1 MMSKRFT
8 LNLAIIILCSFLSQE
23 IFALDPQRAI
33 NQYVHRSWT
42 YNNGLPV
49 HTINALLQTRDQI
62 LWLGTFSGLYR
73 FDGIMFAQVPT
84 NPDYPRSLE
93 SILSLLEDKNGRLWI
108 GTAYRGLRYRSNK
121 EILPYGLKEGFEDTQ
136 VLNLFEGND
145 GHLLIA
151 TSIGLYGYDGKN
163 FVKLFSESNYISS
176 VCQDAAGHTF
186 VGTHDGVWLLD
197 GTRILSHLNT
207 TNGLPN
213 SYVTSLYVDRHGFV
227 WIGTADGLVRYINGS
242 LKIFSAADGLSN
254 SHINTIFQDSDDNL
268 WVGTNKGLCRF
279 ANGKWS
285 SFGESDGMASDN
297 ILSITEDHEGSLWVG
312 TSEGLHQFYDGNIIA
327 FTTKKGLADNDVS
340 SIVETFDGKLYFFSI
355 NGANVS
361 RFDGKQW
368 KYYQTSV
375 GPVYLAKDNSVWMGQ
390 NGFMLNF
397 RGDNVIK
404 YDTNDGIP
412 PRWISAIAE
421 DSLSV
426 FFYSDHKGIF
436 RIQNGK
442 VYPYQFKAGNQY
454 PPDEFVLCFYQQRND
469 LLWIGTSN
477 GVVQYLNGSMKR
489 FTVEDGLVGNRIS
502 SITEDKNGNIWISS
516 VQGGITRYRD
526 GKFSSYTMKEGLLV
540 DVIYSIECDD
550 NGNLWT
556 GTPRGIQLIQ
566 AQSIK
571 EVDEGKASSLKVRL
585 FTIEDGMKSDECF
598 GWWQPGVWK
607 TKNGCLW
614 FATRSG
620 AVKIDPNNIR
630 YNRELPNVIITSI
643 FADQKKCS
651 DGDTVVIKPGTGSLE
666 IHYTAFSFLVP
677 GRVLFEYKLEGYDKD
692 WVKAGNRRIA
702 YYTKL
707 PPGEYR
713 FLVRA
718 CNNDGFWN
726 EKGTSILLSIQPFFY
741 QTRWFWAIVLI
752 IIVGSVVAIVKY
764 RLWRH
769 EKREKE
775 LEARV
780 QEALANVKM
789 LSGLI
794 PICSVCKKIR
804 NDSGYWDQLEAY
816 IQSHADVKFSHGIC
830 PECAAKLYPKFRS
843 NTENKDRDS
852 LDSNEN

>member
-1 MMSKRFT
+1 
-8 LNLAIIILCSFLSQE
+8 
-23 IFALDPQRAI
+23 
-33 NQYVHRSWT
+33 
-42 YNNGLPV
+42 
-49 HTINALLQTRDQI
+49 
-62 LWLGTFSGLYR
+62 
-73 FDGIMFAQVPT
+73 VPT

-436 RIQNGK
+436 
-442 VYPYQFKAGNQY
+442 
-454 PPDEFVLCFYQQRND
+454 
-469 LLWIGTSN
+469 
-477 GVVQYLNGSMKR
+477 
-489 FTVEDGLVGNRIS
+489 
-502 SITEDKNGNIWISS
+502 
-516 VQGGITRYRD
+516 
-526 GKFSSYTMKEGLLV
+526 
-540 DVIYSIECDD
+540 
-550 NGNLWT
+550 
-556 GTPRGIQLIQ
+556 
-566 AQSIK
+566 
-571 EVDEGKASSLKVRL
+571 
-585 FTIEDGMKSDECF
+585 
-598 GWWQPGVWK
+598 
-607 TKNGCLW
+607 
-614 FATRSG
+614 
-620 AVKIDPNNIR
+620 
-630 YNRELPNVIITSI
+630 
-643 FADQKKCS
+643 
-651 DGDTVVIKPGTGSLE
+651 
-666 IHYTAFSFLVP
+666 
-677 GRVLFEYKLEGYDKD
+677 
-692 WVKAGNRRIA
+692 
-702 YYTKL
+702 
-707 PPGEYR
+707 
-713 FLVRA
+713 
-718 CNNDGFWN
+718 
-726 EKGTSILLSIQPFFY
+726 
-741 QTRWFWAIVLI
+741 
-752 IIVGSVVAIVKY
+752 
-764 RLWRH
+764 
-769 EKREKE
+769 
-775 LEARV
+775 
-780 QEALANVKM
+780 
-789 LSGLI
+789 
-794 PICSVCKKIR
+794 
-804 NDSGYWDQLEAY
+804 
-816 IQSHADVKFSHGIC
+816 
-830 PECAAKLYPKFRS
+830 
-843 NTENKDRDS
+843 
-852 LDSNEN
+852 